1 MQIVFYLIN
10 PWNFC
15 PVFKWQIF
23 SLNSGSLFLI
33 FFKPLNLNLYHSNRA
48 FMPGNGMAF
57 ESQTFR
63 SPVEILLSESRR
75 AWRLNGCCTCQ
86 VKTTNIYLYYISV
99 VKTHSLDSAILIF
112 LTIHIFAAGI
122 TRLNCLSGNFA
133 LKTCCQ
139 FLLLK
144 FCYMVNTYPEDCL

>member
-63 SPVEILLSESRR
+63 SPVEILLSESR
-75 AWRLNGCCTCQ
+75 ACLEVEWLLYLPS
-86 VKTTNIYLYYISV
+86 KTQRYRFLLHICGRNTL
-99 VKTHSLDSAILIF
+99 SLDCAILFF
-112 LTIHIFAAGI
+112 LQFSSLGFIVNPHITDIYGKHAKSSLQGS
-122 TRLNCLSGNFA
+122 LS
-133 LKTCCQ
+133 
-139 FLLLK
+139 
-144 FCYMVNTYPEDCL
+144 